1 MRTLL
6 TLFAISALALSQPAY
21 KQLKYP
27 KLGEVKI
34 PDIETFTLPNGMKVF
49 LLENHNLPLINGIA
63 LVRTGTLLEP
73 ADKTGLHIIAA
84 GTMRTGGTKTKTGD
98 QLDEQLEAI
107 AAGVESSIDE
117 TLASVSF
124 NCLKENKDEVLGVF
138 HDVLTG
144 PEFRQPKIDLLL
156 MQYRSSIARR
166 YDDAGQVNSSE
177 FSDTVYGKDTPFG
190 RSVEYETLDRIK
202 RADLV
207 AFHQRY
213 YFPANIQLAIQGDF
227 EKAAMRARLE
237 QLFANWTV
245 KQPPPPAFP
254 KATHA
259 ATPGVYVGDKKEV
272 NQTSFSVGHLGG
284 MLSDKDYPA
293 LEVLSDILGGSF
305 DSRLFRKVRTEM
317 GLAYSIGA
325 NWGAGYLN
333 PGLFSV
339 SGSTKSESTVLTLQT
354 IQQEINRIRTEPVAD
369 QELND
374 AKEKVLNSFVFN
386 FDRPAK
392 TLSRLFRYEYYGYP
406 KEFLFTYQK
415 AVAAVTKQDILRVA
429 KQYIQPEKFVY
440 VAITNTDQ
448 LKTPLSDL
456 KLPITKLDLKVKEP
470 AKAASAADPA
480 SLAKGK
486 ALLTR
491 MQTAMGGADKLA
503 AIKDVTMV
511 NKAELGPMK
520 VNQKVQLILPD
531 KVRQE
536 QELPFGKV
544 IAGFDGQSGFLIAPG
559 APGPQP
565 MPPPVLKQVR
575 DELFA
580 MLIVLLQ
587 SDKIEGR
594 SVNAIGDNLV
604 EIADANGNLGQLAMD
619 PATGLPTKLT
629 VEMMGPQGKMAVERQ
644 FGDWK
649 DVSGVKFPHKTVIV
663 QGGKTAGT
671 TIVETVQT
679 NTGVKLAEIMKK

>member
-6 TLFAISALALSQPAY
+6 TLVAISTLAFAQPAY

-27 KLGEVKI
+27 KLGAVKI

-84 GTMRTGGTKTKTGD
+84 GTIRTGGTKSKTGD

-124 NCLKENKDEVLGVF
+124 NCLKENTDEVLGVF
-138 HDVLTG
+138 YDVLTG

-177 FSDTVYGKDTPFG
+177 FSDTVYGKNSPFG

-207 AFHQRY
+207 AFHERY

-227 EKAAMRARLE
+227 DKAAMRARLE
-237 QLFANWTV
+237 QIFAPWTA
-245 KQPPPPAFP
+245 KQSPPPAFP
-254 KATHA
+254 KATHVA
-259 ATPGVYVGDKKEV
+259 KPGIYLGDKKEV
-272 NQTSFSVGHLGG
+272 NQTSFVGHLGG

-293 LEVLSDILGGSF
+293 LEVLTDILGGSF

-325 NWGAGYLN
+325 SWGAGYLN
-333 PGLFSV
+333 PGLFSI

-354 IQQEINRIRTEPVAD
+354 IQQEINRIRTEPVSD

-392 TLSRLFRYEYYGYP
+392 TLSRLFRYDYYGYP
-406 KEFLFTYQK
+406 REFLFTYQK

-429 KQYIQPEKFVY
+429 KQHIQPEKFVY

-448 LKTPLSDL
+448 LKTPLADL
-456 KLPITKLDLKVKEP
+456 KLPITKLDLTVKEP
-470 AKAASAADPA
+470 AKAVSAANPA

-486 ALLTR
+486 ALLAR
-491 MQTAMGGADKLA
+491 MQTAMGGTDKLA
-503 AIKDVTMV
+503 AIKDITMV

-544 IAGFDGQSGFLIAPG
+544 IAGFDGQSGFLIVPQAP
-559 APGPQP
+559 APQP

-580 MLIVLLQ
+580 MLVVLVQ
-587 SDKIEGR
+587 SDKIDGR
-594 SVNAIGDNLV
+594 TVNALGDNLV
-604 EIADANGNLGQLAMD
+604 EISDASGNSGRLTVD
-619 PATGLPTKLT
+619 PTTGLPTKLV
-629 VEMMGPQGKMAVERQ
+629 VEAMGPSGKMEVERQ
-644 FGDWK
+644 YSDWK
-649 DVSGVKFPHKTVIV
+649 DVTGVKFPFKTVIV
-663 QGGKTAGT
+663 QGGKAAGI

-679 NTGVKLAEIMKK
+679 NTGVKLQEIMKK

>member
-6 TLFAISALALSQPAY
+6 TLFAVAGIAFSQPAY

-34 PDIETFTLPNGMKVF
+34 PDIETFTLPNGIKVF

-73 ADKTGLHIIAA
+73 ADKTGVHVIAA
-84 GTMRTGGTKTKTGD
+84 GTMRTGGTKAKTGD

-124 NCLKENKDEVLGVF
+124 NCLKENIDEVLGVF
-138 HDVLTG
+138 FDVLTA
-144 PEFRQPKIDLLL
+144 PEFRQNKIDLLK
-156 MQYRSSIARR
+156 MQYRSAIGRR
-166 YDDAGQVNSSE
+166 YDDAGEVNNAE

-190 RSVEYETLDRIK
+190 RSIEYETLDRIQ
-202 RADLV
+202 REDLL
-207 AFHQRY
+207 AFHKRY
-213 YFPANIQLAIQGDF
+213 YFPANVRLAIQGDF
-227 EKAAMRARLE
+227 DKAAMRARLE
-237 QLFANWTV
+237 QIFANWTV
-245 KQPPPPAFP
+245 QQPPVPEFP
-254 KATHA
+254 KVTHVA
-259 ATPGVYVGDKKEV
+259 KPGIYVGDKKEV

-284 MLSDKDYPA
+284 LLSDKDYPA

-317 GLAYSIGA
+317 GLAYSVGA
-325 NWGAGYLN
+325 GWGAGYLN
-333 PGLFSV
+333 PGLFRV
-339 SGSTKSESTVLTLQT
+339 SGSTKSESTVLTFQT
-354 IQQEINRIRTEPVAD
+354 IQQEINRIRTELVTD

-374 AKEKVLNSFVFN
+374 AKEKVVNSFVFN
-386 FDRPAK
+386 FDRPSK
-392 TLSRLFRYEYYGYP
+392 TLSRLFRYGYYGYP
-406 KEFLFTYQK
+406 KDFLFTYQK
-415 AVAAVTKQDILRVA
+415 ALAAVTKEDILRVA

-448 LKTPLSDL
+448 LKTPLTDL
-456 KLPITKLDLKVKEP
+456 KLPITQLELKVKEP
-470 AKAASAADPA
+470 KKVVSAADPA

-486 ALLTR
+486 AILAR
-491 MQTAMGGADKLA
+491 MQQAMGGVEKLA
-503 AIKDVTMV
+503 EIKDVVMS

-520 VNQKVQLILPD
+520 VNQKVQLLLPD

-544 IAGFDGQSGFLIAPG
+544 IAAFDGKSGFLVAPG

-565 MPPPVLKQVR
+565 MPAPVLKQVG

-580 MLIVLLQ
+580 TLVTLLQ
-587 SDKIEGR
+587 SDTMAGR
-594 SVNAIGDNLV
+594 TVNAIGDNRI
-604 EIADANGNLGQLAMD
+604 EITAGGGEAAKLELD
-619 PATGLPTKLT
+619 PATGLPAKLI
-629 VEMMGPQGKMAVERQ
+629 VEAMGPQGKMEVERQ
-644 FGDWK
+644 FSDWK
-649 DVSGVKFPHKTVIV
+649 DVNGVKFPFKTVIL
-663 QGGKTAGT
+663 QGGKAAGT
-671 TIVETVQT
+671 TISETITT
-679 NTGVKLAEIMKK
+679 NTGVSIEEIMKK

>member
-6 TLFAISALALSQPAY
+6 TLFAVAAIAFSQPAY

-34 PDIETFTLPNGMKVF
+34 PEIETFTLPNGMKVF

-73 ADKTGLHIIAA
+73 ADKTGVHVIAA

-124 NCLKENKDEVLGVF
+124 NCLKENTDEVLGVF
-138 HDVLTG
+138 HDVLTA
-144 PEFRQPKIDLLL
+144 PEFRQNKIDLLK
-156 MQYRSSIARR
+156 MQYRSAISRR
-166 YDDAGQVNSSE
+166 YDDAGEVNNAE

-190 RSVEYETLDRIK
+190 RSIEYETLDRIQ
-202 RADLV
+202 REDLL
-207 AFHQRY
+207 AFHKRY
-213 YFPANIQLAIQGDF
+213 YFPANVRLAIQGDF
-227 EKAAMRARLE
+227 DKAAMRARLE
-237 QLFANWTV
+237 QIFANWTV
-245 KQPPPPAFP
+245 QQPPVPEFP
-254 KATHA
+254 KVTHVA
-259 ATPGVYVGDKKEV
+259 KPGIYVGDKKEV
-272 NQTSFSVGHLGG
+272 NQTSFSIGHLGG
-284 MLSDKDYPA
+284 LLSDKDYPA

-317 GLAYSIGA
+317 GLAYSVGA
-325 NWGAGYLN
+325 GWGAGYLN
-333 PGLFSV
+333 PGLFRV
-339 SGSTKSESTVLTLQT
+339 SGSTKSESTVLTFQT
-354 IQQEINRIRTEPVAD
+354 IQQEIEKIRTEPVTD

-374 AKEKVLNSFVFN
+374 AKEKVVNSFVFN
-386 FDRPAK
+386 FDRPSK

-406 KEFLFTYQK
+406 KDFLFTYQK
-415 AVAAVTKQDILRVA
+415 ALAAVTKQDVLRVA

-448 LKTPLSDL
+448 LKTPLTEL
-456 KLPITKLDLKVKEP
+456 KLPITQLELKVKEP
-470 AKAASAADPA
+470 KKEVSATDPA

-486 ALLTR
+486 AMLAR
-491 MQTAMGGADKLA
+491 MQTAVGGAEKLA
-503 AIKDVTMV
+503 AIKDVVMA

-520 VNQKVQLILPD
+520 VNQKVQLLLPD

-544 IAGFDGQSGFLIAPG
+544 IAGFDGKSGFLVAPG

-565 MPPPVLKQVR
+565 MPPPVLKQVG

-580 MLIVLLQ
+580 MLVTLLR
-587 SDKIEGR
+587 SDTIAGR
-594 SVNAIGDNLV
+594 TVNAIGENRI
-604 EIADANGNLGQLAMD
+604 EISEAGGKSAKLEMD
-619 PATGLPTKLT
+619 PATGLPAKLI
-629 VEMMGPQGKMAVERQ
+629 VEAMGPAGKMEVERQ
-644 FGDWK
+644 YSDWR
-649 DVSGVKFPHKTVIV
+649 DVNGVKFAFKTVIL
-663 QGGKTAGT
+663 QGGKPAGT
-671 TIVETVQT
+671 TISETIST
-679 NTGVKLAEIMKK
+679 NTGVSIEEIMKK

>member
-1 MRTLL
+1 MRTLF
-6 TLFAISALALSQPAY
+6 TLFAISTLAFAQPAY

-34 PDIETFTLPNGMKVF
+34 PDIETFTLPNGIKVF

-84 GTMRTGGTKTKTGD
+84 GTMRTGGTKSKTGD

-117 TLASVSF
+117 SLASVSF
-124 NCLKENKDEVLGVF
+124 NCLKENTDEVLGVF
-138 HDVLTG
+138 YDVLTG

-207 AFHQRY
+207 AFHERY

-227 EKAAMRARLE
+227 DKAAMRARLE
-237 QLFANWTV
+237 QIFAKWTV

-254 KATHA
+254 KATHV

-317 GLAYSIGA
+317 GLAYSVGA
-325 NWGAGYLN
+325 SWGAGYLN

-456 KLPITKLDLKVKEP
+456 KLPITKLNLTVKEP
-470 AKAASAADPA
+470 AKAAAAADPA

-486 ALLTR
+486 ALLAR
-491 MQTAMGGADKLA
+491 MQVAMGGADKLA
-503 AIKDVTMV
+503 AIKDITMV

-544 IAGFDGQSGFLIAPG
+544 IAGFDGKSGFLVAPG

-580 MLIVLLQ
+580 MLVVLMQ

-594 SVNAIGDNLV
+594 TINAVGDNLV
-604 EIADANGNLGQLAMD
+604 EISDASGNSGRVELDA
-619 PATGLPTKLT
+619 ATGLPAKLI
-629 VEMMGPQGKMAVERQ
+629 VEMMGPSGKMAVERQ
-644 FGDWK
+644 YSDWK
-649 DVSGVKFPHKTVIV
+649 DVSGVKFPYKTVIV

-671 TIVETVQT
+671 TIVETIQT
-679 NTGVKLAEIMKK
+679 NTGVKAEEIMKK

>member
-6 TLFAISALALSQPAY
+6 TLLICTAMGFAQPAY

-27 KLGEVKI
+27 KLGDVKI
-34 PDIETFTLPNGMKVF
+34 PEIETFTLPNGMKVF

-73 ADKTGLHIIAA
+73 ADKTGVHVIAA
-84 GTMRTGGTKTKTGD
+84 GTMRTGGTKSKTGD

-124 NCLKENKDEVLGVF
+124 NCLKENLDEVLGVF

-144 PEFRQPKIDLLL
+144 PEFRQDKIDLLL
-156 MQYRSSIARR
+156 TQYRSAIARR
-166 YDDAGQVNSSE
+166 YDDAGEVNNSE

-190 RSVEYETLDRIK
+190 RSIEYETLDRIK

-213 YFPANIQLAIQGDF
+213 YFPANVRLAIQGDF
-227 EKAAMRARLE
+227 DKAAMKARLE
-237 QLFANWTV
+237 QIFANWKV
-245 KQPPPPAFP
+245 QQPPVPEFP
-254 KATHA
+254 KVTHQA
-259 ATPGVYVGDKKEV
+259 KPGIYVGDKKEV

-284 MLSDKDYPA
+284 LLSDKDYPA

-317 GLAYSIGA
+317 GLAYSVGA
-325 NWGAGYLN
+325 SWGAGYLN
-333 PGLFSV
+333 PGLFRI

-354 IQQEINRIRTEPVAD
+354 IQQEINRIRTEPVTD

-406 KEFLFTYQK
+406 KEFLFSYQK
-415 AVAAVTKQDILRVA
+415 AVAAVTKADILRVA

-448 LKTPLSDL
+448 LKTPLTDL
-456 KLPITKLDLKVKEP
+456 KLPITKLELKVKEP
-470 AKAASAADPA
+470 KKAISAADPA

-486 ALLTR
+486 ALLGR
-491 MQTAMGGADKLA
+491 MQTAVGGLAKLA
-503 AIKDVTMV
+503 AVKDISLV
-511 NKAELGPMK
+511 NKAELGAMK
-520 VNQKVQLILPD
+520 VNQKVLLILPNQ
-531 KVRQE
+531 VRQE

-544 IAGFDGQSGFLIAPG
+544 IAAYDGQTGFLVAPG

-565 MPPPVLKQVR
+565 MPAPVVKQVR
-575 DELFA
+575 DELFST
-580 MLIVLLQ
+580 LVVLLQ
-587 SDKIEGR
+587 SDTIAGR
-594 SVNAIGDNLV
+594 TVNAVNETTIEVTDADGNAAKV
-604 EIADANGNLGQLAMD
+604 EIDA
-619 PATGLPTKLT
+619 ATGLPAKLT
-629 VEMMGPQGKMAVERQ
+629 VEVMGPQGKMAVDRVYA
-644 FGDWK
+644 DWK
-649 DVSGVKFPHKTVIV
+649 DVNGLKFPHKTTIL
-663 QGGKTAGT
+663 QGGKAAGV
-671 TIVETVQT
+671 TISETIQT
-679 NTGVKLAEIMKK
+679 NTGVKPEEIMKK